1 MAWRG
6 LYRQTKKKFEK
17 KKDIKGER
25 SHCFTQETGSIAL
38 SFHGLRGLGFRVKP
52 LLNPGA

>member
-1 MAWRG
+1 MEG
-6 LYRQTKKKFEK
+6 IYRQTKKKIEK
-17 KKDIKGER
+17 KKDKKGER